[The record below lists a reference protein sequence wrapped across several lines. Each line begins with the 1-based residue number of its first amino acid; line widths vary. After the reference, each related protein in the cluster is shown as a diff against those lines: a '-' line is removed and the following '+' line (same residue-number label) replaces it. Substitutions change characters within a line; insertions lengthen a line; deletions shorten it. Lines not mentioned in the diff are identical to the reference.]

1 MAPDRKPDLRNG
13 FMLIEALIAL
23 AIVAVMAAMVYD
35 VVVTYGRTSAVAG
48 TRRQATLLAR
58 SVLASASVSSPFP
71 PVPATGIDNGLA
83 WKVTSEPYQSGGDG
97 GLPLRTITVSI
108 TQNGSSG
115 VLVRLASLKPAA

>member
-1 MAPDRKPDLRNG
+1 MAPDRKPDPRNG

-35 VVVTYGRTSAVAG
+35 VVVTYGRTSAMAG

-58 SVLASASVSSPFP
+58 SIMASASVNSPFP
-71 PVPATGIDNGLA
+71 PVPATGMDNGLA
-83 WKVTSEPYQSGGDG
+83 WKVSSEPYQSGGDG

-108 TQNGSSG
+108 TQNGSNS
-115 VLVRLASLKPAA
+115 VLVRLDSLKPAA